1 MPKTQ
6 QRAARA
12 TIVSKR
18 GVDIKPVAASGNLFK
33 KSAKYLIVLVLAI
46 AFFMRFDYVSHYKFP
61 QIKNDQYNYTV
72 MAAQIIEDGVYGYK
86 SEAPNAKVP
95 PGWPLFLVGVF
106 KVFGYGD
113 MLHTLYVIRIFNCL
127 FMTGTIYFLYR
138 IGCRLFNRAAGLI
151 AAGIAT
157 VYGPYLFVT
166 GLILTENLFLLLFLA
181 AVYYQV
187 KIIQENKPRDHIIA
201 GALAA
206 LATLV
211 RPNTIII
218 TVVPYLFLWIKHK
231 KLFLKQIAFGAA
243 AFAVCMLPWW
253 IRNLIT
259 LDKFILLSQGSGN
272 PFLAGT
278 EPYFKKSIPWN
289 DIDYDHQTEI
299 GLERIK
305 QGLKDDPNTWI
316 RWFTTGKTK
325 AMFLRGIYAANY
337 FDYLTWKPWETVLRK
352 LHKFLVYYGMP
363 LAAIMPFIRRPY
375 RFLAVH
381 FFLFLFVQLLFI
393 PETRYTLGMMPFLM
407 LIVAGVITDL
417 VGLGRKWIAGRRAAQ
432 PVQSA

>member
-1 MPKTQ
+1 M
-6 QRAARA
+6 
-12 TIVSKR
+12 
-18 GVDIKPVAASGNLFK
+18 AASGNLFK
-33 KSAKYLIVLVLAI
+33 KSAKYLIVLVLVI
-46 AFFMRFDYVSHYKFP
+46 AFFLRFDYVSHYKFP

-86 SEAPNAKVP
+86 SEVSNSRVP

-113 MLHTLYVIRIFNCL
+113 MLHTLYIIRIFNCL
-127 FMTGTIYFLYR
+127 FLTAAIYFLYR
-138 IGCRLFNRAAGLI
+138 IGCRLFNRATGLI
-151 AAGIAT
+151 AAAIAAI
-157 VYGPYLFVT
+157 YAPYIYVT
-166 GLILTENLFLLLFLA
+166 GLILTENLFLFLFTA
-181 AVYYQV
+181 TIYYQV
-187 KIIQENKPRDHIIA
+187 KIVQDNKRSDHIIA

-206 LATLV
+206 IATLV

-218 TVVPYLFLWIKHK
+218 TVVPYLFLWAQHK
-231 KLFLKQIAFGAA
+231 KLFLKQIAFGAG
-243 AFAVCMLPWW
+243 AFIVCMLPWW

-259 LDKFILLSQGSGN
+259 LDKFILLSEGSGN

-289 DIDYDHQTEI
+289 DVNYENQTQLGI
-299 GLERIK
+299 ERIK

-337 FDYLTWKPWETVLRK
+337 FQYLDFWPWENVLRK
-352 LHKFLVYYGMP
+352 LHKFLVYCGMP
-363 LAAIMPFIRRPY
+363 LSAIMPFIRRPY
-375 RFLAVH
+375 RFLSVH
-381 FFLFLFVQLLFI
+381 FFLFLGVQLLFI

-407 LIVAGVITDL
+407 LAVSGAIVDL
-417 VGLGRKWIAGRRAAQ
+417 VQFGRKWIAGRRAVTA
-432 PVQSA
+432 